1 METITKQLE
10 ALGEEFCDKYC
21 KFPDKC
27 KAEIGDSDEAFEYLM
42 EHHCTNCPVMRFLM
56 LILRKNL

>member
-42 EHHCTNCPVMRFLM
+42 EHHCTNCPVMRF
-56 LILRKNL
+56 